1 MGNFYRHLA
10 IFLVTLDTSNS
21 TFVAIIFNKK
31 EEEDGSEDHLTT
43 FGQFGVFNYTTDF
56 INTLAEE
63 KDSSFQRNNNND
75 CRYLQPFKMLS
86 LIETQRSVACTFLFF
101 TFQPIY
107 MLAKRKIGRKYFI
120 QIIFPSRNWSIYISH
135 LNLILALSINLITV
149 NWLHFCNPFGTF

>member
-1 MGNFYRHLA
+1 MTLGNLIKPLA
-10 IFLVTLDTSNS
+10 TINLPESLTFLVNFCKGVIIYHFWATFIDTLDTSNS

-43 FGQFGVFNYTTDF
+43 FGQFGVFNYTTDV

-120 QIIFPSRNWSIYISH
+120 QIIFPSRN
-135 LNLILALSINLITV
+135 
-149 NWLHFCNPFGTF
+149 